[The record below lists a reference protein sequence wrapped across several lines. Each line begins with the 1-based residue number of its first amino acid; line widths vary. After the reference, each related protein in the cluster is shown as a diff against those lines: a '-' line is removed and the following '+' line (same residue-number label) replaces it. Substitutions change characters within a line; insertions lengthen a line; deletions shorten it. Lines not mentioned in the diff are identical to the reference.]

1 MSSLKAKPG
10 ESLSQKLD
18 PKMWENIRVQFAEEL
33 TTFYFKAINE
43 STGRKAFSF
52 GDFLLADGSI
62 SPYYFDFRTM
72 YSYPNYLMKIV
83 DMVITCIEY
92 NIFQHK
98 KENFNPLSVI
108 QRIAGIPNASL
119 GLAALVSA
127 LLKIPS
133 FYCDMKPLYTESKY
147 AIQGS
152 LKLRDNVLVLDDLI
166 TTGMRKMETIKII
179 EECGGI
185 VQAVIVVIDRQEG
198 GKEVLHEKGIKLYSL
213 ITASEFAEIAHN
225 KGLINEAEKTTIIQ
239 HVRQR
244 RQRKGLGT

>member
-1 MSSLKAKPG
+1 
-10 ESLSQKLD
+10 LS
-18 PKMWENIRVQFAEEL
+18 PKIWEGIRVQFAEEL
-33 TTFYFKAINE
+33 TTFYFKATNE

-83 DMVITCIEY
+83 DMIVTCIEY

-98 KENFNPLSVI
+98 KENFNPLAVT

-119 GLAALVSA
+119 GLAALVSGS
-127 LLKIPS
+127 LGIPS
-133 FYCDMKPLYTESKY
+133 FYCDMKPLYIESKY

-152 LKLRDNVLVLDDLI
+152 LKPRDHVLILDDLI

-179 EECGGI
+179 KECGGI
-185 VQAVIVVIDRQEG
+185 VQAVIVVIDREEG
-198 GKEVLHEKGIKLYSL
+198 GKEILQENGIKLYSL
-213 ITASEFAEIAHN
+213 VTAREFAEIAHE
-225 KGLINEAEKTTIIQ
+225 KGLINETEKTTIIQ
-239 HVRQR
+239 HIRQR